1 MFQLTI
7 SINEA
12 QTEALYALLNRF
24 ISSTNDEDDFG
35 AGIEL
40 FVIDEDFA
48 DYYNQTQSYI
58 GAFNIRKVEIV
69 DNTKSK
75 YNPVKAP
82 LKDGL
87 KISINNKYIY
97 TELNLEKK
105 PWLMRWNKTTNELT
119 NVG

>member
-1 MFQLTI
+1 MGSNRGVFQLTI

-12 QTEALYALLNRF
+12 QIEALYALLNRF
-24 ISSTNDEDDFG
+24 ISSTYDEDDFE

-40 FVIDEDFA
+40 FVLDEHLA
-48 DYYNQTQSYI
+48 DYYNQIQSYI
-58 GAFNIRKVEIV
+58 GALNILKVEIV

-87 KISINNKYIY
+87 KININNKYMY
-97 TELNLEKK
+97 TELNLEKNN
-105 PWLMRWNKTTNELT
+105 LY
-119 NVG
+119 